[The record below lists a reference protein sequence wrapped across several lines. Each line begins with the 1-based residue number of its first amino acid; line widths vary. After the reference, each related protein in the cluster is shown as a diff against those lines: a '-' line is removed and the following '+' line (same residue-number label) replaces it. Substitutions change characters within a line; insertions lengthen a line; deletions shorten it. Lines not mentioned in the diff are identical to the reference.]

1 MYVPTLGTW
10 AAGRAACQSLGL
22 DLASIHSAAENAA
35 VRAIIAVSN
44 TFAWIGATDE
54 VSEGTWGWSDGTPWD
69 YSNWAPS
76 EPNSYLG
83 ADEDCA
89 VMYGTVQNGPWNDAP
104 CSGSGVYGAVC
115 RVTPSPPPPS
125 PPPPSPSPPTWLP
138 FDPNPNSNEEFCSGG
153 EGNCGFPNLSGQTAP
168 FGGIEE
174 SNCLSWCA
182 ASSFRFCSFD
192 YGNHWHWGN
201 RCCIGTHTCTNTVIA
216 SDARAY
222 RIYEDPSRRP
232 RPPPPPPPPPP
243 SRPPPPR
250 LPPSTTIVGSGSI
263 VGNVTSAS
271 LLDYVRAT
279 RPCASPR
286 APRRGSLRSHAP
298 QACSPTCPVLIHSGA
313 RSLARSHVLSTQAN
327 FVAVSGSYAYVTGM
341 FSDSLVVVDIS
352 NPASPVIRGMVSS
365 SLLDHVRV
373 TQSRGARMASGA
385 ALASATRASYSHPR
399 RHSLHL
405 LSRTYSFTLTC
416 CAHSLI
422 TSP

>member
-1 MYVPTLGTW
+1 M
-10 AAGRAACQSLGL
+10 
-22 DLASIHSAAENAA
+22 
-35 VRAIIAVSN
+35 
-44 TFAWIGATDE
+44 
-54 VSEGTWGWSDGTPWD
+54 
-69 YSNWAPS
+69 
-76 EPNSYLG
+76 
-83 ADEDCA
+83 
-89 VMYGTVQNGPWNDAP
+89 P
-104 CSGSGVYGAVC
+104 CSYFYAQPSACASYSIARATCPVACGTCSLSPPGPSGLMVLEGAVTSHHHP
-115 RVTPSPPPPS
+115 VAGVLAVQPYSPISLAPPS
-125 PPPPSPSPPTWLP
+125 PPP
-138 FDPNPNSNEEFCSGG
+138 
-153 EGNCGFPNLSGQTAP
+153 
-168 FGGIEE
+168 
-174 SNCLSWCA
+174 
-182 ASSFRFCSFD
+182 
-192 YGNHWHWGN
+192 
-201 RCCIGTHTCTNTVIA
+201 
-216 SDARAY
+216 
-222 RIYEDPSRRP
+222 
-232 RPPPPPPPPPP
+232 RPP
-243 SRPPPPR
+243 STELGRA
-250 LPPSTTIVGSGSI
+250 LPGSQHDGRQLAHSTTIVGSGSI
-263 VGNVTSAS
+263 VGSVTSAS

-341 FSDSLVVVDIS
+341 YSRSLVVVDIS
-352 NPASPVIRGMVSS
+352 NPASPVIRGSAVSS